1 MSAAEPN
8 GGTDPLAELR
18 ERVQQAQEAAE
29 RAASAAQAQARTAGG
44 ADPPAQG
51 WSSGADDGRDA
62 GSGGGA
68 GGADA
73 GDWRAVAQALAP
85 LAEALRGAIPLELR
99 QTVAELV
106 RELLIAVR
114 ALIDW
119 LLDRME
125 RSPGPTVEV
134 EDIPIR

>member
-18 ERVQQAQEAAE
+18 DRVRQAQEAAE
-29 RAASAAQAQARTAGG
+29 RAAAAAQAQARTAGR
-44 ADPPAQG
+44 ADPPDQG
-51 WSSGADDGRDA
+51 WNSGADDGRDA
-62 GSGGGA
+62 GGGGA
-68 GGADA
+68 GGPDA

-106 RELLIAVR
+106 REVLIAVR
-114 ALIDW
+114 ALVDW
-119 LLDRME
+119 LLDRMQ
-125 RSPGPTVEV
+125 RGPGPTVEV